1 MSVNLGRLQKVN
13 VRNIWSHEALE
24 FTPWLAIEENIVEL
38 GKALGLELEVEGTE
52 VAVGPYS
59 ADILAKDAGSN
70 DYVVIENQLDKTDHD
85 HLGKAITYASV
96 LDASAVV
103 WIATDFTEE
112 HKKALDWLNDH
123 MSSEISFYGVSL
135 ELWSI
140 DDSKPAVRFNV
151 VSQPTEIIKQ
161 TAISKST
168 DSLTPTRKLQLEFWS
183 KFRERLKNH
192 PEIPSVQTARPQYW
206 YDVSLGRSGI
216 NLSNIASTSSNQI
229 GVRVYIN
236 NKIADSAL
244 DQLLKYKEEI
254 ESEIGA
260 ELQWNPN
267 PENRDKIISLR
278 RDANLEDK
286 DKWDDYLDW
295 LVDKTV
301 KFRKT
306 FGKRIKTMDF
316 EMDTYNSEI
325 DYK

>member
-1 MSVNLGRLQKVN
+1 MSDNLGNLKKVN

-24 FTPWLAIEENIVEL
+24 FTPWLANEENIAEL

-70 DYVVIENQLDKTDHD
+70 DYIVIENQLEKTDHD

-96 LDASAVV
+96 LDASAII
-103 WIATDFTEE
+103 WIATNFTEE

-123 MSSEISFYGVSL
+123 ISNNISFYGVSL

-151 VSQPTEIIKQ
+151 VSQPTEIVKQ

-168 DSLTPTRKLQLEFWS
+168 ESLTPAKKLQLEFWS
-183 KFRERLKNH
+183 NFREKLKNH
-192 PEIPSVQTARPQYW
+192 PDIPSVQTARPQYW

-244 DQLLKYKEEI
+244 SQLKMYKDDI
-254 ESEIGA
+254 ESEIGE

-267 PENRDKIISLR
+267 PENRDKIISLKR
-278 RDANLEDK
+278 SANIEDK
-286 DKWDDYLDW
+286 DKWNEYLDW
-295 LVDKTV
+295 LVDMTV
-301 KFRKT
+301 KFRRA
-306 FGKRIKTMDF
+306 FSKRIKTMEFGTDIY
-316 EMDTYNSEI
+316 DSEI
-325 DYK
+325 E